1 MDSILPA
8 GLVCSGRRIR
18 LTSVR
23 VQTIQERSYIA
34 EQIEDTGYGTRLD
47 ATQRQQL
54 MLKLARTEPNVN
66 LALSAH
72 KGSVPWIYFCS
83 KFNTDS

>member
-1 MDSILPA
+1 VSA
-8 GLVCSGRRIR
+8 AFGFR
-18 LTSVR
+18 LMIVR
-23 VQTIQERSYIA
+23 VQTIQERAYVA

-54 MLKLARTEPNVN
+54 MFKLARTEPNVN

-72 KGSVPWIYFCS
+72 KSSVP
-83 KFNTDS
+83 